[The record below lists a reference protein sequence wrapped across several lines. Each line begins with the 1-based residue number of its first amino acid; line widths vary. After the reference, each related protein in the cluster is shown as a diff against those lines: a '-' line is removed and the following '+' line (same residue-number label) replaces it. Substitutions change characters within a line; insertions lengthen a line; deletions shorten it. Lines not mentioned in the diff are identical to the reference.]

1 MVPSGMSNSVTVRGV
16 SIGTGMPKICVPVMG
31 SGEAN
36 VLDDL
41 KAALECQ
48 PDVLE
53 WRIDWLEDISPA
65 AVCALLEKVRA
76 AAGNIPLLVT
86 FRTSHEGGQRSIS
99 AVDYAALLSA
109 VLRTGMADLIDME
122 LAMAARCPADLSG
135 LVMEMRALAY
145 ECGVPVIYSYH
156 NFEET
161 PPQDELVEK
170 MKQMFLRGCDIAK
183 IAVMPKSSADVLALL
198 GATEEMKQLFPN
210 CPVITMSM
218 GRLGVVSRLC
228 GETFGSALTFGS
240 AARASAPGQVPALE
254 LRRTLELLHN

>member
-1 MVPSGMSNSVTVRGV
+1 MSNSVTVRGV
-16 SIGTGMPKICVPVMG
+16 SIGTGIPKICVPVMG
-31 SGEAN
+31 SGEVN
-36 VLDDL
+36 VLNDL
-41 KAALECQ
+41 KAALACQ

-65 AVCALLEKVRA
+65 AVCALLAKVRA
-76 AAGNIPLLVT
+76 TAGNIPLLVT
-86 FRTSHEGGQRSIS
+86 FRTSHEGGQRAIS

-161 PPQDELVEK
+161 PPNWWK
-170 MKQMFLRGCDIAK
+170 K
-183 IAVMPKSSADVLALL
+183 
-198 GATEEMKQLFPN
+198 
-210 CPVITMSM
+210 
-218 GRLGVVSRLC
+218 
-228 GETFGSALTFGS
+228 
-240 AARASAPGQVPALE
+240 
-254 LRRTLELLHN
+254 

>member
-1 MVPSGMSNSVTVRGV
+1 MSNSVTVRGV
-16 SIGTGMPKICVPVMG
+16 SIGTEMPKICVPVMG
-31 SGEAN
+31 SGEAK

-41 KAALECQ
+41 KAALACQ

-86 FRTSHEGGQRSIS
+86 FRTSHEGGQRAIS
-99 AVDYAALLSA
+99 AVDYATLLSA

-170 MKQMFLRGCDIAK
+170 MKLDMVHMIYM
-183 IAVMPKSSADVLALL
+183 I
-198 GATEEMKQLFPN
+198 
-210 CPVITMSM
+210 
-218 GRLGVVSRLC
+218 
-228 GETFGSALTFGS
+228 
-240 AARASAPGQVPALE
+240 
-254 LRRTLELLHN
+254 